1 LLLAGIDVE
10 PLPRDH
16 PSGQKERRIPRL
28 FDIFWYIQ
36 FFYFVRFHTD
46 PSGTYIRVEYK
57 AIGAAAEGAQ
67 NILAEEYFKV
77 WSV

>member
-1 LLLAGIDVE
+1 MLNHFLVTTQVARKSGAFLVCLLNISSL
-10 PLPRDH
+10 L
-16 PSGQKERRIPRL
+16 QL
-28 FDIFWYIQ
+28 F
-36 FFYFVRFHTD
+36 VSFHTD

-77 WSV
+77 RLSWSMQLD